1 MISNTSEATQYTVL
15 FADLV
20 DSTQLY
26 ERVGDSSAFRLVDRC
41 LKEMSKAIEE
51 RGGRVVKHTGDGL
64 MVVFIA
70 ADQATETAAKLHQLV
85 RDLPQSGGQRLAVR
99 IGFHY
104 GSVIESGGDFF
115 GETVNFAAR
124 LAELASPGRALTTA
138 ETRAQLS
145 PHWQGSLNQLP
156 PRVLRGASRPCDLYE
171 LKCEAI
177 GDITVLQSAQ
187 FEIEDN
193 HELKLFLLDQ
203 TLILN
208 EARPVVRLGRDTGAD
223 LKVGDSRA
231 SRRHAEIELR
241 GDRFILVDRS
251 SNGTFVSIEG
261 EKEFL
266 LSRGEAVLRDQGHIA
281 LGGTCHGNPFAIS
294 FICL

>member
-1 MISNTSEATQYTVL
+1 MISNTSASTQCTVL

-41 LKEMSKAIEE
+41 IKGMSRVVAE

-64 MVVFIA
+64 MVVF
-70 ADQATETAAKLHQLV
+70 ATPDLASESALKLHQMV
-85 RDLPQSGGQRLAVR
+85 RELPQSGAQRLAVR
-99 IGFHY
+99 IGFHF
-104 GSVIESGGDFF
+104 GSVIESGNDLF

-145 PHWQGSLNQLP
+145 PQWQTSLNQLP

-177 GDITVLQSAQ
+177 GDITILQTTD
-187 FEIEDN
+187 FEFEDD
-193 HELKLFLLDQ
+193 HELKLFLKGE
-203 TLILN
+203 TLVLN
-208 EARPVVRLGRDTGAD
+208 SERPVVRLGRDAGAD

-251 SNGTFVSIEG
+251 SNGTFIRMVG

-266 LSRGEAVLRDQGHIA
+266 LSRGETVLRNQGHLA
-281 LGGTCHGNPFAIS
+281 LGGTCNGNPFAIS
-294 FICL
+294 FICM